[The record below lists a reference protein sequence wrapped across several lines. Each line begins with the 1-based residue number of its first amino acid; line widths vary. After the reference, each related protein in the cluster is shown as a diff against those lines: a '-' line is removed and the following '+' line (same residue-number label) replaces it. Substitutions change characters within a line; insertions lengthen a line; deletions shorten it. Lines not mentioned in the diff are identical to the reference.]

1 MSTEHTFSFLA
12 NVPFLSTGMD
22 MSCILNE
29 LHYKHSPGKSTRR
42 TPTGRLDSL
51 CLVSCS
57 TLNGLKIEML
67 NVAVHISFTTTA
79 KKTLFVGGSDNT
91 KSGFNPITS
100 HLRMNSLES
109 ESNVCGKM
117 CLNEANQV
125 CEERVC
131 TYSSLKMLCLKIGLE
146 FCCLCRQPSFR
157 GVFTQK
163 WN

>member
-1 MSTEHTFSFLA
+1 
-12 NVPFLSTGMD
+12 
-22 MSCILNE
+22 
-29 LHYKHSPGKSTRR
+29 
-42 TPTGRLDSL
+42 
-51 CLVSCS
+51 
-57 TLNGLKIEML
+57 
-67 NVAVHISFTTTA
+67 
-79 KKTLFVGGSDNT
+79 
-91 KSGFNPITS
+91 
-100 HLRMNSLES
+100 MNSLES

-163 WN
+163 WNWLWMKKGGFFCYLSQWNKPQPALKKWTIFPIKAFHSILTLSLTEVVPLTCTLPISKSNSHGSFFDYITNCFFFITFIKQMPA